1 MRGISSTFKRVDYK
15 GLKPRQQ
22 ENYNFQKV
30 AGRLADYGFNCL
42 KLNDDWQGADFLAV
56 HIDKKTVLRI
66 QLKGRP
72 VIARVYVGQDL
83 HVAFLTDDDQCYVY
97 PHDVFLEAALKH
109 DALSE
114 TKSWTEG
121 GKYTWSKVRPWLRD
135 LLDEY
140 KI

>member
-1 MRGISSTFKRVDYK
+1 M
-15 GLKPRQQ
+15 LKPRQQ

-56 HIDKKTVLRI
+56 NIDKKRTVLRV

-72 VIARVYVGQDL
+72 VIDKDYEGKDL
-83 HVAFLTDDDQCYVY
+83 HVAFLVGDECYVY
-97 PHDVFLEAALKH
+97 PHDEFLKAVLKRG
-109 DALSE
+109 ALSE
-114 TKSWTEG
+114 TKSWAEG
-121 GKYTWSKVRPWLRD
+121 GKYTWSKVQPWLRD
-135 LLDEY
+135 LLQEY